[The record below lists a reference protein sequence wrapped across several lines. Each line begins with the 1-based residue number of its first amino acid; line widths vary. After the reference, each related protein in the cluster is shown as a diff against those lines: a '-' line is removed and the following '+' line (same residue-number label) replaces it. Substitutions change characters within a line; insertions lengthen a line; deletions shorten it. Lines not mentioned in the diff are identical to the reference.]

1 VEELFLKKNVNL
13 ELKKFPNHPH
23 QGGEESQWLKYCVN
37 NSGGGTNLVFPLHV
51 GVDVDVDVDVDV
63 VVVGE
68 RVGDERKPKEEK
80 EERRPK

>member
-1 VEELFLKKNVNL
+1 MNIPTPTIITEERIEEREGVRDL
-13 ELKKFPNHPH
+13 ERG
-23 QGGEESQWLKYCVN
+23 QIRGG
-37 NSGGGTNLVFPLHV
+37 V